1 MSTASGHRAE
11 TSGKSNAPGAEA
23 AADPFSA
30 MLASLDP
37 AASSAA
43 PAPARGAAASSS
55 PGSGPAAPQVTQET
69 VLPAIAKTTAGAQ
82 TDAAACATALVADDA
97 GAAADSADEPA
108 KDSNGEAA
116 AGTPPPIV
124 SMPIVAPPITVAPP
138 PLDGTGDARKATV
151 PPADAVPGVPAAPSA
166 EAGEEADA
174 AKALAPNVLTGGILA
189 PGGGKAA
196 LAPNEKA
203 SPAATAAKTDA
214 SVSSP
219 KTDGTD
225 DGDGDADDTSGK
237 PASGPTAAPKSPS
250 DATRP
255 PAAVISSDIRHL
267 DSGNADDAVATPR
280 GDNAAVAAIA
290 SVSAGQGSAAT
301 SQASPA
307 PGNPAANAVPV
318 MGLAA
323 EIASRAFEGKRR
335 FEIRLDPPELGR
347 VDVRL
352 DVSRDGHVTS
362 RLIVER
368 SETLDL
374 LRRDA
379 PNLERALESAGLR
392 TNDSGLQFSLRDQS
406 GGGYRPR
413 FDEPMRPNVLI
424 VPNDDVAVHD
434 AVRRGYGVLRGL
446 NNGIDIRV

>member
-1 MSTASGHRAE
+1 M
-11 TSGKSNAPGAEA
+11 
-23 AADPFSA
+23 
-30 MLASLDP
+30 
-37 AASSAA
+37 
-43 PAPARGAAASSS
+43 
-55 PGSGPAAPQVTQET
+55 
-69 VLPAIAKTTAGAQ
+69 GAQ
-82 TDAAACATALVADDA
+82 TAAAAATVDALKPGGPAIVADDA
-97 GAAADSADEPA
+97 KAAADSAEGPA
-108 KDSNGEAA
+108 KDSDENAA
-116 AGTPPPIV
+116 AGPPALIV
-124 SMPIVAPPITVAPP
+124 SMPVTAPPTVGVTPAPDKAADADGAKVSVVEAVPSGTATDSAAAAPADAGGDADATKTLAASAPTGALSSDGVKAELATNKKAPPITM
-138 PLDGTGDARKATV
+138 T
-151 PPADAVPGVPAAPSA
+151 
-166 EAGEEADA
+166 A
-174 AKALAPNVLTGGILA
+174 AKA
-189 PGGGKAA
+189 
-196 LAPNEKA
+196 
-203 SPAATAAKTDA
+203 DA
-214 SVSSP
+214 SASAQ
-219 KTDGTD
+219 KTGGTD
-225 DGDGDADDTSGK
+225 DGDSDADDAGGK
-237 PASGPTAAPKSPS
+237 SATGAAAAKVSSAP

-255 PAAVISSDIRHL
+255 PVAVAAPSDTRHL
-267 DSGNADDAVATPR
+267 DSGKADDAVTAPR
-280 GDNAAVAAIA
+280 GDNAAVAAIT
-290 SVSAGQGSAAT
+290 STTTVQGSAST
-301 SQASPA
+301 TQAA
-307 PGNPAANAVPV
+307 PTQGNPTASAVPV

-406 GGGYRPR
+406 GNGYRPR

-446 NNGIDIRV
+446 NSGIDIRV

>member
-1 MSTASGHRAE
+1 M
-11 TSGKSNAPGAEA
+11 A
-23 AADPFSA
+23 AAAVDA
-30 MLASLDP
+30 LK
-37 AASSAA
+37 
-43 PAPARGAAASSS
+43 
-55 PGSGPAAPQVTQET
+55 PGGPA
-69 VLPAIAKTTAGAQ
+69 I
-82 TDAAACATALVADDA
+82 VADDA
-97 GAAADSADEPA
+97 KAAADSAEEPA
-108 KDSNGEAA
+108 KDSDENAA
-116 AGTPPPIV
+116 AGPPAPTV
-124 SMPIVAPPITVAPP
+124 LMPVTAPPSIGATPAP
-138 PLDGTGDARKATV
+138 DKA
-151 PPADAVPGVPAAPSA
+151 ADADGAKISAVEAVPSGPDTDSAAAAPSVDT
-166 EAGEEADA
+166 GGDADA
-174 AKALAPNVLTGGILA
+174 AKALAASALTGALSSDGVKTELTANKKA
-189 PGGGKAA
+189 PPIAI
-196 LAPNEKA
+196 
-203 SPAATAAKTDA
+203 TAAKTDA
-214 SVSSP
+214 SASAQ

-225 DGDGDADDTSGK
+225 DGDSDADDAGGK
-237 PASGPTAAPKSPS
+237 SATGAAAAKVSSAP

-255 PAAVISSDIRHL
+255 PVAVAAPSDTRHL
-267 DSGNADDAVATPR
+267 DSGKADDAVTAPR
-280 GDNAAVAAIA
+280 GDNAAVAAIT
-290 SVSAGQGSAAT
+290 STTTVQGSAST
-301 SQASPA
+301 TQAA
-307 PGNPAANAVPV
+307 PTQGNPTASAVPV

-406 GGGYRPR
+406 GNGYRPR

-446 NNGIDIRV
+446 NSGIDIRV